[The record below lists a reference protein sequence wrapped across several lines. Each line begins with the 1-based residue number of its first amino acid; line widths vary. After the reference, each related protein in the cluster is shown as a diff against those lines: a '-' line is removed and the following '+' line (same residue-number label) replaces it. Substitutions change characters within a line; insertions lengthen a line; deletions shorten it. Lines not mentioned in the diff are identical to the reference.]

1 MKRSLSIVFC
11 LFLAMSAAPSLLRA
25 QDVASVTGVVTDTS
39 DAVVVGASVALVN
52 TTTNASYNTK
62 TNSLGSYLIMNV
74 PPGPGYKL
82 TFTQSGFRPEVVTD
96 IYLAVA
102 STRTQNAKLHAGDV
116 SQTIEV
122 SAANEEVTLDTTD
135 ATIGNNID
143 VKLLNDLP
151 VQVRDTPS
159 ALLLLQPGVAAD
171 SVTGARTDQTDV
183 TVDGLDVND
192 ISTGQTFEMVAN
204 APVDSVEELHGTVA
218 GELASSGPGS
228 GGQFQMVTKS
238 GTNSWHGNLNEYH
251 RDTSTAANY
260 WFDDNAGVPLAH
272 YVQQPVR
279 RLRGRPD
286 QERQGV
292 LLLRFL
298 RFADCYVAA

>member
-1 MKRSLSIVFC
+1 MAGWGCLKARGLRESSRLAEPHSFWRQDCLCIATKRQRKTNQRCRKENDRLRCDFSFGKRSLAGQGGSMKRSLSIVFC

-39 DAVVVGASVALVN
+39 DAVIVGAGVALVN
-52 TTTNASYNTK
+52 TTTNASYHTK
-62 TNSLGSYLIMNV
+62 TNSLGSYIIVNV

-143 VKLLNDLP
+143 IKLLNDLP
-151 VQVRDTPS
+151 VQVRDTPA
-159 ALLLLQPGVAAD
+159 ALFSLQPGV
-171 SVTGARTDQTDV
+171 
-183 TVDGLDVND
+183 
-192 ISTGQTFEMVAN
+192 VA
-204 APVDSVEELHGTVA
+204 
-218 GELASSGPGS
+218 
-228 GGQFQMVTKS
+228 
-238 GTNSWHGNLNEYH
+238 
-251 RDTSTAANY
+251 
-260 WFDDNAGVPLAH
+260 
-272 YVQQPVR
+272 
-279 RLRGRPD
+279 
-286 QERQGV
+286 
-292 LLLRFL
+292 
-298 RFADCYVAA
+298 

>member
-39 DAVVVGASVALVN
+39 DAVIVGASVALVN
-52 TTTNASYNTK
+52 TTTNASYSAK
-62 TNSLGSYLIMNV
+62 TNSLGSYIIVNV

-82 TFTQSGFRPEVVTD
+82 TFTQGGFRPEVVTD

-122 SAANEEVTLDTTD
+122 SAANEEVTLNTTD

-151 VQVRDTPS
+151 VQFRDNPS
-159 ALLLLQPGVAAD
+159 ALLLLQAGVAAD
-171 SVTGARTDQTDV
+171 SVTGARTDQSDV

-192 ISTGQTFEMVAN
+192 IAAGTTFAIVGN
-204 APVDSVEELHGTVA
+204 AYQQRPAFCVQEPCDR
-218 GELASSGPGS
+218 
-228 GGQFQMVTKS
+228 FQ
-238 GTNSWHGNLNEYH
+238 
-251 RDTSTAANY
+251 R
-260 WFDDNAGVPLAH
+260 
-272 YVQQPVR
+272 
-279 RLRGRPD
+279 
-286 QERQGV
+286 
-292 LLLRFL
+292 
-298 RFADCYVAA
+298 